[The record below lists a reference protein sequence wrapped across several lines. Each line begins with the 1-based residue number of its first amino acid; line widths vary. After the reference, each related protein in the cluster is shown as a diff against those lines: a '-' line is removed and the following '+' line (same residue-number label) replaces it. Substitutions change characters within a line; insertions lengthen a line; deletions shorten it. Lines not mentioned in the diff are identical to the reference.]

1 MVVRA
6 CLGAGG
12 LSMFGGGCLRLKYSP
27 VIKSLWGSSTFH
39 LCFKMSALQCV
50 GCQMW
55 NRNCKRGYMHVFSVP
70 GRFLLNWQRSAPL
83 WSAGLTVHILYT
95 HQTGGSLCTCQRG
108 GLGLKTRAKPV
119 ESLSSILSALSSVLS
134 DPTVFLTGGFPPS
147 QLTQIQ
153 RALTLTQT
161 LQRSVGRASRRPF
174 KYLWD

>member
-27 VIKSLWGSSTFH
+27 LIKRLWGSSTFH

-50 GCQMW
+50 GCQTW

-95 HQTGGSLCTCQRG
+95 QQTGGSLCTCQRG
-108 GLGLKTRAKPV
+108 GSVWRHGP
-119 ESLSSILSALSSVLS
+119 SLSKVCH
-134 DPTVFLTGGFPPS
+134 PFFLPCHQSYLIPPCFWQEAFLPHS
-147 QLTQIQ
+147 
-153 RALTLTQT
+153 
-161 LQRSVGRASRRPF
+161 
-174 KYLWD
+174 